1 VKASFHSVID
11 CFRASRSLSVSAL
24 GQVAPA
30 NSGAVSVDVHKR
42 RIIIVAV
49 AGILIA
55 RINHRDIDM
64 KQKFRVKVL
73 AVAPLMFM
81 LTSAGCESIALLPRQ
96 AIDDRGDVS
105 HRDLDRR
112 ELDRRPESRP
122 EIARPRA
129 ADELTGTVQKVDQN
143 RREIQLRTTEGRMT
157 VIKYDPATVVYNRE
171 REMPVDDLR
180 YGDLILIKVIKND
193 RGEQYADLI
202 RLAS

>member
-1 VKASFHSVID
+1 MSV
-11 CFRASRSLSVSAL
+11 
-24 GQVAPA
+24 G
-30 NSGAVSVDVHKR
+30 
-42 RIIIVAV
+42 
-49 AGILIA
+49 GILIA
-55 RINHRDIDM
+55 QTSHRGYHM
-64 KQKFRVKVL
+64 KQKFRANVI
-73 AVAPLMFM
+73 AVAPLMFI
-81 LTSAGCESIALLPRQ
+81 LTSAGCESIALLPRP
-96 AIDDRGDVS
+96 AIDDRADAS
-105 HRDLDRR
+105 RRDLDRQ

-122 EIARPRA
+122 EIARPRV

>member
-1 VKASFHSVID
+1 
-11 CFRASRSLSVSAL
+11 
-24 GQVAPA
+24 
-30 NSGAVSVDVHKR
+30 
-42 RIIIVAV
+42 
-49 AGILIA
+49 
-55 RINHRDIDM
+55 M
-64 KQKFRVKVL
+64 KQKFRPKVI

-81 LTSAGCESIALLPRQ
+81 LTSAGCESIALLPRP
-96 AIDDRGDVS
+96 AIDDRADAS
-105 HRDLDRR
+105 RRDLDRR

-122 EIARPRA
+122 EIARPRV